1 MDNSKKE
8 QDRLRMQQRRA
19 AMTDSEKEAERV
31 KNRERQ
37 RKKRAEYTDQQREEE
52 NNENKI
58 RQRLARANYTSEE
71 KEEKKKAK
79 KMHQKKRNR
88 QENKK
93 RSQTHI
99 HTTTITHNKF
109 DVNIHEPI
117 IISDMVE
124 TIQTVAK
131 MQTSLKQTLLTQDER
146 GYKPNSML
154 HQAMVCVVCDHSI
167 IGTDRVMWIT
177 VSTLQYHANVL
188 SASYCY
194 SEGINPTLRA
204 QYTLVEPELNNLL
217 LSPRARKDEVQ
228 NCYMC
233 CEMCHNALSD
243 LKHRQTPPQFAI
255 SNGFAIGQL
264 PADIAT
270 YTSPLMN
277 NLLAPVRAFNYF
289 LSFNGGREQKIT
301 GNFTFFAQDVSQN
314 IGALEHI
321 AQTMNNPSVFVI
333 LLGSFT
339 PAQLGKI
346 RTHGTYNVDTF
357 KAIYRFL
364 HENNPNYAQLPSV
377 LDLPLPHIEEVHLHQ
392 EATVQ
397 HESIDSELEQE
408 VCWRY
413 FFPSSHD
420 PQPRS
425 GIFQNQFDFAK
436 AIINGET
443 PKLIFH
449 PVDIVATAKLA
460 QLCPLAFP
468 FGTGD
473 INSKRRPAVNEVECL
488 QHYL

>member
-194 SEGINPTLRA
+194 SEGINPTLQA
-204 QYTLVEPELNNLL
+204 QYTLVEPELN
-217 LSPRARKDEVQ
+217 K
-228 NCYMC
+228 
-233 CEMCHNALSD
+233 
-243 LKHRQTPPQFAI
+243 
-255 SNGFAIGQL
+255 
-264 PADIAT
+264 
-270 YTSPLMN
+270 
-277 NLLAPVRAFNYF
+277 
-289 LSFNGGREQKIT
+289 
-301 GNFTFFAQDVSQN
+301 
-314 IGALEHI
+314 
-321 AQTMNNPSVFVI
+321 TM
-333 LLGSFT
+333 
-339 PAQLGKI
+339 
-346 RTHGTYNVDTF
+346 
-357 KAIYRFL
+357 
-364 HENNPNYAQLPSV
+364 
-377 LDLPLPHIEEVHLHQ
+377 
-392 EATVQ
+392 
-397 HESIDSELEQE
+397 
-408 VCWRY
+408 
-413 FFPSSHD
+413 
-420 PQPRS
+420 
-425 GIFQNQFDFAK
+425 
-436 AIINGET
+436 
-443 PKLIFH
+443 
-449 PVDIVATAKLA
+449 
-460 QLCPLAFP
+460 
-468 FGTGD
+468 
-473 INSKRRPAVNEVECL
+473 
-488 QHYL
+488 